1 MRYKFTITN
10 KVLVA
15 VGEIEVARE
24 IIDGAVLVPE
34 WEMKFRED
42 ALVRTVHFGTHV
54 EGNDLSRDQALKIV
68 RDDPARD
75 ERAEEVAKRVGV
87 VARERDVQEVINYRN
102 VVRFVDQLVRLGDK
116 RSGFQYGEK
125 ELMQLHSLAMEKIL
139 PANELGVYRRMPV
152 SIRGPKRGEIVGRP
166 PLPIEVPYQ
175 MEDFWGWLKGV
186 GKNEVHPVLLS
197 GLVHFEL
204 VRIHPFIE
212 GNGRVA
218 RAFSA
223 LLLSAFGYDV
233 KRFFSVDEYFDND
246 VTKYYEKIASVEK
259 SGDDLTEWLEYY
271 SGALAS
277 EMSKIKER
285 VKRLSMDSRY
295 KNTGGKQIALSERQI
310 ALMEV
315 IQVREKVTMNDVRD
329 VLPMVSDDTILRDL
343 NGLMRKKLVKKQGK
357 TKGVKYILVK
367 K

>member
-10 KVLVA
+10 KILVA
-15 VGEIEVARE
+15 VSEIEVARE

-42 ALVRTVHFGTHV
+42 ALIRMVHFGTHV
-54 EGNDLSRDQALKIV
+54 EGNDLSRDEAQKIV

-75 ERAEEVAKRVGV
+75 EKAEDVAKRIGV

-102 VVRFVDQLVRLGDK
+102 VVRFVDQLVRLGD
-116 RSGFQYGEK
+116 RRRGFQHGER
-125 ELMQLHSLAMEKIL
+125 ELAQLHSLAMEKIL
-139 PANELGVYRRMPV
+139 PSNELGVYRRMPV

-175 MEDFWGWLKGV
+175 MEDFWTWLKGV
-186 GKNEVHPVLLS
+186 EKNEVHPVLLS
-197 GLVHFEL
+197 GIVHFEL

-223 LLLSAFGYDV
+223 LILSSFGYDV
-233 KRFFSVDEYFDND
+233 KRFFSV
-246 VTKYYEKIASVEK
+246 EKIASVEK
-259 SGDDLTEWLEYY
+259 SGGELTEWLEYY
-271 SGALAS
+271 TEALAS
-277 EMSKIKER
+277 EMSMVKER
-285 VKRLSMDSRY
+285 VRRLSMDARY

-315 IQVREKVTMNDVRD
+315 LQVNEKITMKEAREM
-329 VLPMVSDDTILRDL
+329 LPMVSDDTILRDL
-343 NGLMRKKLVKKQGK
+343 NGLVKKKLVKKQGK
-357 TKGVKYILVK
+357 TKGVKYVLK

>member
-1 MRYKFTITN
+1 MRYKFNITN

-34 WEMKFRED
+34 WEIKFRED
-42 ALVRTVHFGTHV
+42 ALIRTVHFGTHV
-54 EGNDLSRDQALKIV
+54 EGNDLSKEQALKIV

-75 ERAEEVAKRVGV
+75 EKAEEVAKRIGV

-116 RSGFQYGEK
+116 RKGFEYGER
-125 ELMQLHSLAMEKIL
+125 EFSQLHSLAMEKIL
-139 PANELGVYRRMPV
+139 PPNELGVYRKMPV
-152 SIRGPKRGEIVGRP
+152 SVRGPRHGEIVGRP

-175 MEDFWGWLKGV
+175 MDDFWTWLRGV

-197 GLVHFEL
+197 GIVHFEL

-223 LLLSAFGYDV
+223 LLLSSFGYDV
-233 KRFFSVDEYFDND
+233 KRFFSVDEHFDND
-246 VTKYYEKIASVEK
+246 VTKYYQKIASVEK
-259 SGDDLTEWLEYY
+259 TGEDLTEWLEYY
-271 SGALAS
+271 TGVLAS
-277 EMSKIKER
+277 EMSEIKER
-285 VKRLSMDSRY
+285 VKRLSMDARY
-295 KNTGGKQIALSERQI
+295 KKSGGKQIALSERQI

-315 IQVREKVTMNDVRD
+315 LQVREKVTMKEVRE

-343 NGLMRKKLVKKQGK
+343 NGLVKKKLVKKLGK
-357 TKGVKYILVK
+357 TKGVRYILK

>member
-10 KVLVA
+10 KILVS
-15 VGEIEVARE
+15 VGEIEAARE
-24 IIDGAVLVPE
+24 IIDGAALVPE

-42 ALVRTVHFGTHV
+42 AVVRTVHFGTHV
-54 EGNDLSRDQALKIV
+54 EGNDLSREQAQKIV

-75 ERAEEVAKRVGV
+75 EKAEDVAKRVGV

-116 RSGFQYGEK
+116 RRGFQHGEK

-139 PANELGVYRRMPV
+139 PSNELGAYRKMPV
-152 SIRGPKRGEIVGRP
+152 SIRGPKRGEVVGRP

-175 MEDFWGWLKGV
+175 MDDFWVWLKGV
-186 GKNEVHPVLLS
+186 GKKEVHPVLLS
-197 GLVHFEL
+197 GIVHFEL
-204 VRIHPFIE
+204 VKIHPFIE

-218 RAFSA
+218 RAFST
-223 LLLSAFGYDV
+223 LLLSTAGYDV
-233 KRFFSVDEYFDND
+233 KRFFSVDEYFDKD
-246 VTKYYEKIASVEK
+246 VAKYYEKISAVEK
-259 SGDDLTEWLEYY
+259 AGGDMTEWLEYF

-285 VKRLSMDSRY
+285 VKRLSMDARY
-295 KNTGGKQIALSERQI
+295 KSTSGKQISLSERQI

-315 IQVREKVTMNDVRD
+315 LQVRERVTMKEVRD

-343 NGLMRKKLVKKQGK
+343 NGLIKKKLVKKKGK
-357 TKGVKYILVK
+357 TKGVRYMLK
-367 K
+367 

>member
-10 KVLVA
+10 KILMA
-15 VGEIEVARE
+15 VGEIEAARE
-24 IIDGAVLVPE
+24 IIDGAALVPE

-42 ALVRTVHFGTHV
+42 ALIRTVHFGTHV
-54 EGNDLSRDQALKIV
+54 EGNDLSREQALKIV

-75 ERAEEVAKRVGV
+75 EKAEDVAKRVGV

-116 RSGFQYGEK
+116 RRGFGYGER
-125 ELMQLHSLAMEKIL
+125 ELTQLHSLAMEKIL
-139 PANELGVYRRMPV
+139 PPNELGVYRRMPV
-152 SIRGPKRGEIVGRP
+152 SIRDPKYGEIVGRP

-175 MEDFWGWLKGV
+175 MDDFWSWLKSV
-186 GKNEVHPVLLS
+186 GKNEVHSVLLS
-197 GLVHFEL
+197 GIVHFEL

-223 LLLSAFGYDV
+223 LLLSSFGYDV
-233 KRFFSVDEYFDND
+233 KRFFSVDEYFDKD
-246 VTKYYEKIASVEK
+246 VAKYYEKIASVER
-259 SGDDLTEWLEYY
+259 SGEDLTEWLEYY
-271 SGALAS
+271 TNALSS
-277 EMSKIKER
+277 EMCKIKER
-285 VKRLSMDSRY
+285 VKRLSMDARY
-295 KNTGGKQIALSERQI
+295 KKSGGKQISLSERQI
-310 ALMEV
+310 ALMETL
-315 IQVREKVTMNDVRD
+315 QVRERITMGEARD

-343 NGLMRKKLVKKQGK
+343 NGLVKKKLIKKQGK
-357 TKGVKYILVK
+357 TKGVRYVLK

>member
-1 MRYKFTITN
+1 MS
-10 KVLVA
+10 

-24 IIDGAVLVPE
+24 VIDNAILVPE

-42 ALVRTVHFGTHV
+42 ALIRTVHFGTHV
-54 EGNDLSRDQALKIV
+54 EGNDLSREQAQKIV
-68 RDDPARD
+68 KDDPARD
-75 ERAEEVAKRVGV
+75 EKAEEVAKRVGV

-102 VVRFVDQLVRLGDK
+102 VMRFVDQLVRLGDK
-116 RSGFQYGEK
+116 RRGFQYGEK

-152 SIRGPKRGEIVGRP
+152 SIRGPKRGEVVGRP

-175 MEDFWGWLKGV
+175 MEDFWAWLKGV
-186 GKNEVHPVLLS
+186 GKNEIHPVLLS
-197 GLVHFEL
+197 GIIHYEL

-218 RAFSA
+218 RAFSV
-223 LLLSAFGYDV
+223 LLLSSVGYDV
-233 KRFFSVDEYFDND
+233 KRFFSIDEHFDKD
-246 VTKYYEKIASVEK
+246 VAKYYEKILAAEK
-259 SGDDLTEWLEYY
+259 PGGDLTEWLEYY
-271 SGALAS
+271 ADALAS

-285 VKRLSMDSRY
+285 VRRLSMDARY
-295 KNTGGKQIALSERQI
+295 KNTGGKQIALSERQV

-315 IQVREKVTMNDVRD
+315 LQVGERITMKEARE

-343 NGLMRKKLVKKQGK
+343 SGLIKKKLVKKKGK
-357 TKGVKYILVK
+357 TKGVKYILK

>member
-1 MRYKFTITN
+1 MRYKFTVTN
-10 KVLVA
+10 KILVS

-24 IIDGAVLVPE
+24 IIDSAALVPE

-54 EGNDLSRDQALKIV
+54 EGNDLSREQAQKIV

-75 ERAEEVAKRVGV
+75 EKAEEVAKRVGV
-87 VARERDVQEVINYRN
+87 IARERDVQEVINYRN
-102 VVRFVDQLVRLGDK
+102 VIRFVDQLIRLGDK
-116 RSGFQYGEK
+116 RRGFEYGEK

-139 PANELGVYRRMPV
+139 PANELGVYRSLPV
-152 SIRGPKRGEIVGRP
+152 SIRGPKKGEVVGRP

-175 MEDFWGWLKGV
+175 MDDFWTWLEGV

-197 GLVHFEL
+197 GIVHFEL

-218 RAFSA
+218 RAFA
-223 LLLSAFGYDV
+223 TLLLSSAGYDV
-233 KRFFSVDEYFDND
+233 KRFFSVDEYFDKN
-246 VTKYYEKIASVEK
+246 VVRYYEKIASVKNTNE
-259 SGDDLTEWLEYY
+259 DLTEWLEYY
-271 SGALAS
+271 VGALAN
-277 EMSKIKER
+277 EMSKVKER
-285 VKRLSMDSRY
+285 VKRLSMDARY
-295 KNTGGKQIALSERQI
+295 KSTSGKQISLSERQI

-315 IQVREKVTMNDVRD
+315 LQVREKVTMKEIRD

-343 NGLMRKKLVKKQGK
+343 NGLIKKKLVKKKGK
-357 TKGVKYILVK
+357 TKGVKYMLK
-367 K
+367 

>member
-10 KVLVA
+10 KILVS
-15 VGEIEVARE
+15 VGEVEVARE
-24 IIDGAVLVPE
+24 IIDEASLVPE

-42 ALVRTVHFGTHV
+42 ALIRTVHFGTHV
-54 EGNDLSRDQALKIV
+54 EGNDLSREQAQKIV

-75 ERAEEVAKRVGV
+75 EKAEEVAKRVGV

-116 RSGFQYGEK
+116 RRGFQYGEK
-125 ELMQLHSLAMEKIL
+125 EIMQLHSLAMEKIL
-139 PANELGVYRRMPV
+139 PSNELGVYRKLPV
-152 SIRGPKRGEIVGRP
+152 SIRGPKRGEVVGRP

-175 MEDFWGWLKGV
+175 MEDFWVWLKGV
-186 GKNEVHPVLLS
+186 GKAEVHPVLLS
-197 GLVHFEL
+197 GIVHFEL

-223 LLLSAFGYDV
+223 LILSSFGYDV
-233 KRFFSVDEYFDND
+233 KRFFSVDEYFDKD
-246 VTKYYEKIASVEK
+246 VNKYYEKIASVER
-259 SGDDLTEWLEYY
+259 SGGELTEWLEYY
-271 SGALAS
+271 TGALAS
-277 EMSKIKER
+277 EMGKVKEK
-285 VKRLSMDSRY
+285 VKRLSMDTRY
-295 KNTGGKQIALSERQI
+295 KSTGGKQIALSERQV

-315 IQVREKVTMNDVRD
+315 LQIKERVTMNEARE

-343 NGLMRKKLVKKQGK
+343 KGLIKKKLIKKQGK
-357 TKGVKYILVK
+357 TKGVKYMLK